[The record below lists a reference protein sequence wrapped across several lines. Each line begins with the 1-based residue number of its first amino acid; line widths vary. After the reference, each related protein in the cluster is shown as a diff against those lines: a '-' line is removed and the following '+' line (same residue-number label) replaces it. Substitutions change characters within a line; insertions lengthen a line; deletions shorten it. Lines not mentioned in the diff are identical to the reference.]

1 VLQIRAAEHL
11 KLSAVNLLKTT
22 ERKRTISRNNDIN
35 IPDTTVPDAITLKL
49 VHDAFINLNLNN
61 VDLHEP
67 DDGFVVV
74 PRLYG
79 APEGTCRK
87 NFSISFSRDAISCAR
102 DRKYFSACPFVGSVV
117 LHLQAGGPSCCL
129 FVSVWAFVT
138 IKSVFETAE

>member
-49 VHDAFINLNLNN
+49 VHDAFINLNLNKNN

-87 NFSISFSRDAISCAR
+87 KKFLSRSHEMLSRAHEIGNI
-102 DRKYFSACPFVGSVV
+102 F
-117 LHLQAGGPSCCL
+117 LHVPS
-129 FVSVWAFVT
+129 WAP
-138 IKSVFETAE
+138 